1 FRGRPTPDIIWS
13 REEGEFTEK
22 VQIDKGI
29 NYTQLSIDNC
39 DRNDAGKYILKLE

>member
-1 FRGRPTPDIIWS
+1 FRGRPTPDITWS
-13 REEGEFTEK
+13 REESEFTEK